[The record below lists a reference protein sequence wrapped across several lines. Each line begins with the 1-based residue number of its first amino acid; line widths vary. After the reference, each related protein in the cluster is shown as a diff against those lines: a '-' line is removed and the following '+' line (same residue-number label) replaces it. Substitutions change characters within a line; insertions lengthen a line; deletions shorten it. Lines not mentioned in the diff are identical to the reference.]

1 MSLGTEAFG
10 TRTATSG
17 SSKGNEQLFVIE
29 ALLSKV
35 RTSYPVKV
43 LAVTN
48 SGGVEP
54 IGYVDLEVL
63 ITQLDGDGNAI
74 PHTTI
79 YNAPYLRVQG
89 GRNAVILDPEVGDI
103 GVASFA
109 SQDMSGVKVARGVSP
124 PGSKR
129 RHHFSDAV
137 YLYSIIAGAPEQYVR
152 FYSGGIES
160 VTPNEFKVSAKNI
173 VLNAQESITSTA
185 TNIDQIASVAVA
197 QTAPVVGLNGAITQ
211 TVATG
216 GSTDVQLV
224 GPVNVQQQVH
234 SDTDVT
240 ADTVSL
246 KTHVHSGVQ
255 DGTDNSGPPV

>member
-89 GRNAVILDPEVGDI
+89 GRNAVILDPQVGDI
-103 GVASFA
+103 GIASFA
-109 SQDMSGVKVARGVSP
+109 SQDMSGVKVAKGVSP

-129 RHHFSDAV
+129 RHHFSDAI
-137 YLYSIIAGAPEQYVR
+137 YLYSIIAGAPDQYVR
-152 FYSGGIES
+152 FYDGGIET
-160 VTPNEFKVSAKNI
+160 VTPDEFKVRAKSI
-173 VLNAQESITSTA
+173 VLQAEEGITSTA
-185 TNIDQIASVAVA
+185 QNINQNAAVAVA

-224 GPVNVQQQVH
+224 GPVNVQQQIH

-240 ADTVSL
+240 ADTISL
-246 KTHVHSGVQ
+246 KNHLTTGVQ
-255 DGTDNSGPPV
+255 SGTDLSGGPV

>member
-1 MSLGTEAFG
+1 MSPATDVYG
-10 TRTATSG
+10 TRTSTSG

-35 RTSYPVKV
+35 RTCYPVKV

-48 SGGVEP
+48 EGGVEP
-54 IGYVDLEVL
+54 IGYVDLQVL

-79 YNAPYLRVQG
+79 YNVPYSRIQG
-89 GRNAVILDPEVGDI
+89 GKNAVIIDPEVGDI
-103 GVASFA
+103 GMAGFSA
-109 SQDMSGVKVARGVSP
+109 QDMSGVKVAKGVAP

-137 YLYSIIAGAPEQYVR
+137 YLFSIIARAPEQYVR
-152 FYSGGIES
+152 FYNGGIEL
-160 VTPNEFKVSAKNI
+160 VTPDEFKVRAKSI
-173 VLNAQESITSTA
+173 VLQAEEGITSTA
-185 TNIDQIASVAVA
+185 QNINQNAAVAVA

-216 GSTDVQLV
+216 GSTEVQLV
-224 GPVNVQQQVH
+224 GPVNVQQQIH

-240 ADTVSL
+240 ADTISL

-255 DGTDNSGPPV
+255 SGTDNSGPPV